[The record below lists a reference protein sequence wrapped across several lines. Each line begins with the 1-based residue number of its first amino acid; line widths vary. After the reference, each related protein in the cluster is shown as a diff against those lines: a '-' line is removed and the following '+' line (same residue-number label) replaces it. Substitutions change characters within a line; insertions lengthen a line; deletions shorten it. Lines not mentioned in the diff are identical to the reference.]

1 MASLGGSENMQSELG
16 REQWHEIC
24 FFLSED
30 ISYNTHESIFEQRV
44 LMVLEKLGWSKFRD
58 EIVVRPPLQ
67 DGRKGSIEPDLV
79 IYGSDEKALIV
90 MEVKRTSESIS
101 KEESIRQMT
110 PYMRQLKADFGLLI
124 GNEIHIHYD
133 GKLNFSDVPVCLARI
148 AFDRNSENG
157 PLFVSLFSRE
167 AFLEKQYESYLSDA
181 ISRIRNKHNLQNLKT
196 ALVSEETKEKILE
209 FIRNEFSDYG
219 STLVDEAL
227 DGIELSLTIKMAA
240 QKTPAQKEPGRSTK
254 TRRLTPK
261 ERESSASSDYVP
273 NKEYTLD
280 ALQKMSLGRDTRP
293 SKLIIEGRQYSVR
306 TWTDLCEDFVSWLID
321 NGYLSLSNIPMY
333 NHTERDKYFINVEP
347 EHQKRG
353 KTAQWVKV
361 GSFFVDTKY
370 NAEAHKENI
379 IHTLAVLD
387 LRSINLAIAFS

>member
-1 MASLGGSENMQSELG
+1 
-16 REQWHEIC
+16 
-24 FFLSED
+24 
-30 ISYNTHESIFEQRV
+30 
-44 LMVLEKLGWSKFRD
+44 
-58 EIVVRPPLQ
+58 
-67 DGRKGSIEPDLV
+67 
-79 IYGSDEKALIV
+79 
-90 MEVKRTSESIS
+90 
-101 KEESIRQMT
+101 
-110 PYMRQLKADFGLLI
+110 
-124 GNEIHIHYD
+124 
-133 GKLNFSDVPVCLARI
+133 
-148 AFDRNSENG
+148 
-157 PLFVSLFSRE
+157 
-167 AFLEKQYESYLSDA
+167 
-181 ISRIRNKHNLQNLKT
+181 LKT

-227 DGIELSLTIKMAA
+227 DGIELSLTSKMAA

-280 ALQKMSLGRDTRP
+280 ALQKMSLSRDTRP

-306 TWTDLCEDFVSWLID
+306 NWTDLCEDFVSWLID
-321 NGYLSLSNIPMY
+321 NGYLSLSNMPMY
-333 NHTERDKYFINVEP
+333 NHAERDKYFINVEP
-347 EHQKRG
+347 EHQKHG

-370 NAEAHKENI
+370 SAEAHKENI

-387 LRSINLAIAFS
+387 LRSINLAIAQPRFKILP